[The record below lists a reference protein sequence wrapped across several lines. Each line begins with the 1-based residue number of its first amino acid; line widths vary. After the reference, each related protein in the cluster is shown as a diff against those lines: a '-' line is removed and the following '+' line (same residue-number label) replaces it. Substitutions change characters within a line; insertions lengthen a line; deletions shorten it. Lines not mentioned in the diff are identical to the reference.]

1 MPFQA
6 LIVDDDP
13 SSRFIYSQVLANS
26 GFELI
31 EADDGVRAL
40 ELLRTHTP
48 KLIVLDMLLPRI
60 QGTVVLD
67 YIYNDPRLSDS
78 HVIVVTAHDSYRD
91 LLLRSGDSFLLK
103 PVPPKDIRDAAL
115 RLVYSS
121 SP

>member
-1 MPFQA
+1 MPFKA

-31 EADDGVRAL
+31 EAEDGVQAL
-40 ELLRTHTP
+40 ELLRACAP
-48 KLIVLDMLLPRI
+48 DLIVLDMLLPRI

-67 YIYNDPRLSDS
+67 YIYNDPRLANSR
-78 HVIVVTAHDSYRD
+78 VIVVTAHDSYRT
-91 LLLRSGDSFLLK
+91 LLLRSGDSFMRK

-121 SP
+121 QT